1 MGEAGCKVILVAYE
15 RALAEGC
22 PVVGLW
28 HSGGARLR
36 EGVVSLHAVGEVF
49 AIMTRASGK
58 VPQISVVL
66 GPAAGGAAYGPALT
80 DVVIL
85 GPEGRVFVTGPD
97 VVRSV
102 TGEDVDALRL
112 GGPEPHG
119 RRSGVVH
126 VVADDPGGRL
136 PRGAPA
142 GGPARRPARDRRR
155 SRTATWRLTC
165 PSRASVPTTCTRS
178 SRRCSTTSTSLEL
191 HPKWA
196 PNVTTTLGR
205 LGGRTVGVIANNP
218 MRLGGCLDSASAEKA
233 ARFVRMCDA
242 FGVPLVVVVDVPG
255 YLPGVGQEWDGVV
268 RRGAKLLHAF
278 AEATVPRVTLV
289 TRKAY
294 GGAYIA
300 MNSRSLGA
308 TRVFAWPGA
317 EVAVMGAVAAV
328 RILHRRRL
336 AEVPEDV
343 RGAGR
348 AGARGRARA
357 AGRRP
362 RAARRRSGSSTRWSS
377 RRRPGRRS
385 RTRSSPRPSTVAAAT
400 TATSRSRGLAQT
412 TWWSQRTGAPSPA
425 YRNGSSSSSHA
436 APSRPAIS
444 SSTVT
449 PGSLRRPGQRGAQPV
464 LADQDVA
471 VHADGGAEEAEVRG
485 AGVALALAAGAGL
498 LGDLEADQ
506 PPVAQRGGH
515 RGGRAGLALP
525 GQLGTHRARC
535 GRLAGPVERD
545 AGAENPADGPLD
557 VRAQR
562 RRGGVDVDNTASRH
576 RDPPS
581 QGARCAFPSGLTG
594 RTDPCRC
601 AAPIMTH
608 PPHQHQGTRAYR

>member
-1 MGEAGCKVILVAYE
+1 MTVAPPQGSKPKIDREVDPRNPRRRLEELFDVGTTELLTPEDDSGMLAARGSIDGATSVAFCCDATLQGGAMGEAGCKVIVAAYE
-15 RALAEGC
+15 RALQEDC

-36 EGVVSLHAVGEVF
+36 EGVVSLHAVGLVF

-112 GGPEPHG
+112 GGPEAHG

-126 VVADDPGGRL
+126 VVAQTQDE
-136 PRGAPA
+136 AYA
-142 GGPARRPARDRRR
+142 EARRLAALLGDQRPEIGQVDDRDLAALLPE
-155 SRTATWRLTC
+155 SAK
-165 PSRASVPTTCTRS
+165 RAYDVHPIVEGLLDE
-178 SRRCSTTSTSLEL
+178 STDLEL

-300 MNSRSLGA
+300 MNSRALGA
-308 TRVFAWPGA
+308 TTVFAWPGA

-336 AEVPEDV
+336 AEVPEDL
-343 RGAGR
+343 RGQLELELAAEHEQLAG
-348 AGARGRARA
+348 GLARA
-357 AGRRP
+357 QEIGVVDELIEPAK
-362 RAARRRSGSSTRWSS
+362 
-377 RRRPGRRS
+377 
-385 RTRSSPRPSTVAAAT
+385 TRSAIAAAI
-400 TATSRSRGLAQT
+400 AS
-412 TWWSQRTGAPSPA
+412 AP
-425 YRNGSSSSSHA
+425 
-436 APSRPAIS
+436 
-444 SSTVT
+444 
-449 PGSLRRPGQRGAQPV
+449 
-464 LADQDVA
+464 
-471 VHADGGAEEAEVRG
+471 
-485 AGVALALAAGAGL
+485 
-498 LGDLEADQ
+498 
-506 PPVAQRGGH
+506 
-515 RGGRAGLALP
+515 
-525 GQLGTHRARC
+525 
-535 GRLAGPVERD
+535 
-545 AGAENPADGPLD
+545 
-557 VRAQR
+557 QR
-562 RRGGVDVDNTASRH
+562 RGHHGNI
-576 RDPPS
+576 P
-581 QGARCAFPSGLTG
+581 L
-594 RTDPCRC
+594 
-601 AAPIMTH
+601 
-608 PPHQHQGTRAYR
+608 